1 MDPSN
6 LGFRGQQR
14 KDGGPHSPPKEVE
27 PGHGRGLALSK
38 HAEGGI
44 GRGFKTSKECVT
56 EHAREL
62 QLTAPKGPGEGFK
75 YARESEL
82 QRRREPSRNLPLFL
96 QTSLG
101 VRGLSY
107 ARSLQQPSTEP
118 GLGHAWSLKLSH
130 EDPGPG
136 GGLPWHRSPEEPGL
150 RGTQALQPPSEEPV
164 LGPARSLQPPYEEP
178 VLGPA
183 RSLQPPSE
191 EPVLGRA
198 RSLQPPS
205 EEPVLG
211 RARSL
216 QPPSEEP
223 VLGRARSLQPPSE
236 EPVLGRARSLQPP
249 SEEPVLGRARSRPP
263 ASEEPVLGRAR
274 SRPPASEEPVL
285 GRARSRPPASEEPV
299 LGRARSRPPA
309 SEEPVLGH
317 ARSRPPASEEPVLG
331 RARSRQPPSEEP
343 VLGRA
348 RSRQPP
354 SEEPVLGRARSRQP
368 PSEEPVLGR
377 ARSRQPPSEEPVL
390 GCARSRQ
397 PPSEE
402 PVLGRARSRQ
412 PPSEA
417 PVLGR
422 ARYWQPPSE
431 EHALGRARSFQ
442 LPQKESYLTHTQ
454 LLKPFPKQPGLG
466 GTQSQQP
473 FLEELTLGDS
483 QPFQLAPEAPGPGRA
498 QFLQTPPEEVD
509 RSHVT
514 IGSTLPSCPEAPS
527 SLGRAHPLLPHLK
540 EPSLGRVW
548 PQQFSEETGQGRSR
562 GLVLSVPKTAAPQ
575 SSTITPSSLSGVTE
589 APPPKLESPCSVSP
603 LITMFQSI
611 GLATEEINKFG
622 GAELT
627 AGGSRSRGDPGNIPV
642 EVAGQHSEE
651 ILTEGD
657 RMRVKKQGLKGNPL
671 TLGFNYIEISCRNE
685 AVFQY
690 HVTFSPAVE
699 SRSMRF
705 GMLKE
710 HSSII
715 GSVTAFDGSI
725 LYLPIQLKEEVDLQC
740 TRKTDNAEISLKIK
754 MTSILPP
761 NSNLC
766 IPFYNVVLRRVMKIL
781 DFKLIGR
788 NHYDPKRAVVLGKHR
803 LQIWPG
809 YSACIKRTDG
819 GLYLTVDISHKIL
832 RNDSVL
838 DVMNMIYQNGK
849 ENFQDECMKE
859 LIGSIALTRYNNR
872 TYRIDDINWNMSPK
886 DKFTLFNGTETT
898 FVEYYRKNY
907 GITIKELDQPLVV
920 HRPKERSGVSGKTLA
935 GEILLIPELSFMT
948 GIPENL
954 RKDFRSMKDLTMHI
968 NVSGEQHT
976 NQLRQL
982 LKNIN
987 TNEAAINE
995 LDGWGLAIKTNILM
1009 AEGRNL
1015 PAETIYL
1022 QSSAFKTSPEV
1033 SWTREIGRDPTLTC
1047 VPLTCWGIFYPRR
1060 CFDQAEELINTFVK
1074 VAHPMGLK
1082 LERPV
1087 RIELKD
1093 DRTETY
1099 LKIIHSHL
1107 VSEPNVQMI
1116 VCILTGNREDLY
1128 SAIKKLCSVQSSV
1141 PSQAINLRTISQPQK
1156 LRAIAQ
1162 KILLQINCKLG
1173 GALWSVAVPL
1183 KRFMIIG
1190 VDVHH
1195 DTTKANRSVLG
1206 FVASLNSSLTKWY
1219 SRVGFQMP
1227 NEELID
1233 GFRVLLLASLQ
1244 TYHKENHFL
1253 PDKIIIYRDGVSD
1266 GQLNAVQQYEIPQLL
1281 KCFKTFP
1288 QYEPMLVF
1296 IVVQKRINTTL
1307 YSMEGEKFGV
1317 PPPGTVL
1324 DHTITSSDWVDFFL
1338 LSHHIRHGCGFPTHY
1353 ITLYNTA
1360 NLTPDHL
1367 QRLTYKMCHM
1377 YWNWAGTIK
1386 VPAPCKYAHKLAFL
1400 SGKVLHS
1407 EPSIHLADRLHFL

>member
-1 MDPSN
+1 MSMPVFN
-6 LGFRGQQR
+6 IL
-14 KDGGPHSPPKEVE
+14 PN
-27 PGHGRGLALSK
+27 
-38 HAEGGI
+38 
-44 GRGFKTSKECVT
+44 
-56 EHAREL
+56 
-62 QLTAPKGPGEGFK
+62 PGEIDF
-75 YARESEL
+75 
-82 QRRREPSRNLPLFL
+82 
-96 QTSLG
+96 
-101 VRGLSY
+101 
-107 ARSLQQPSTEP
+107 
-118 GLGHAWSLKLSH
+118 
-130 EDPGPG
+130 
-136 GGLPWHRSPEEPGL
+136 
-150 RGTQALQPPSEEPV
+150 
-164 LGPARSLQPPYEEP
+164 
-178 VLGPA
+178 
-183 RSLQPPSE
+183 
-191 EPVLGRA
+191 
-198 RSLQPPS
+198 
-205 EEPVLG
+205 
-211 RARSL
+211 
-216 QPPSEEP
+216 
-223 VLGRARSLQPPSE
+223 
-236 EPVLGRARSLQPP
+236 
-249 SEEPVLGRARSRPP
+249 
-263 ASEEPVLGRAR
+263 
-274 SRPPASEEPVL
+274 
-285 GRARSRPPASEEPV
+285 
-299 LGRARSRPPA
+299 
-309 SEEPVLGH
+309 
-317 ARSRPPASEEPVLG
+317 
-331 RARSRQPPSEEP
+331 
-343 VLGRA
+343 
-348 RSRQPP
+348 
-354 SEEPVLGRARSRQP
+354 
-368 PSEEPVLGR
+368 
-377 ARSRQPPSEEPVL
+377 
-390 GCARSRQ
+390 
-397 PPSEE
+397 
-402 PVLGRARSRQ
+402 
-412 PPSEA
+412 
-417 PVLGR
+417 
-422 ARYWQPPSE
+422 
-431 EHALGRARSFQ
+431 
-442 LPQKESYLTHTQ
+442 
-454 LLKPFPKQPGLG
+454 
-466 GTQSQQP
+466 
-473 FLEELTLGDS
+473 
-483 QPFQLAPEAPGPGRA
+483 
-498 QFLQTPPEEVD
+498 
-509 RSHVT
+509 
-514 IGSTLPSCPEAPS
+514 
-527 SLGRAHPLLPHLK
+527 
-540 EPSLGRVW
+540 
-548 PQQFSEETGQGRSR
+548 
-562 GLVLSVPKTAAPQ
+562 
-575 SSTITPSSLSGVTE
+575 
-589 APPPKLESPCSVSP
+589 
-603 LITMFQSI
+603 
-611 GLATEEINKFG
+611 
-622 GAELT
+622 
-627 AGGSRSRGDPGNIPV
+627 
-642 EVAGQHSEE
+642 
-651 ILTEGD
+651 
-657 RMRVKKQGLKGNPL
+657 
-671 TLGFNYIEISCRNE
+671 
-685 AVFQY
+685 
-690 HVTFSPAVE
+690 
-699 SRSMRF
+699 
-705 GMLKE
+705 
-710 HSSII
+710 
-715 GSVTAFDGSI
+715 
-725 LYLPIQLKEEVDLQC
+725 VDLQC

-1183 KRFMIIG
+1183 VSK
-1190 VDVHH
+1190 V
-1195 DTTKANRSVLG
+1195 KYSWK
-1206 FVASLNSSLTKWY
+1206 NSTDSTLFIL
-1219 SRVGFQMP
+1219 VFFFFMP

-1244 TYHKENHFL
+1244 TYHKVKSAYWFL
-1253 PDKIIIYRDGVSD
+1253 SD

-1338 LSHHIRHGCGFPTHY
+1338 LSHHIRHGC
-1353 ITLYNTA
+1353 
-1360 NLTPDHL
+1360 DHL
-1367 QRLTYKMCHM
+1367 QRLTYKML
-1377 YWNWAGTIK
+1377 
-1386 VPAPCKYAHKLAFL
+1386 PAPCKYAHKLAFL

-1407 EPSIHLADRLHFL
+1407 EPSIHLAEDFIFVDLCY